1 MKKKTV
7 YIILFCLILCFIWGN
22 SILSREVSGAISHFI
37 ADIFGGEQGATDEG
51 HHFVRKLAHFTE
63 FAALGAVYWLL
74 SGEYTSDRA
83 KRIFSA
89 AFVGVFVPICDETL
103 QIFSGRGPALTDVW
117 IDVFGYSTGTCAVAL
132 AVYLISKRV
141 KNRASRI

>member
-1 MKKKTV
+1 MKRKTI

-63 FAALGAVYWLL
+63 FAALGAVFWLL
-74 SGEYTSDRA
+74 SGEYTRDLA
-83 KRIFSA
+83 KRALSA
-89 AFVGVFVPICDETL
+89 AFVELFVPLCDETI
-103 QIFSGRGPALTDVW
+103 QIFSGRGPALADIW
-117 IDVFGYSTGTCAVAL
+117 IDAAGYVVGTVL
-132 AVYLISKRV
+132 TVLVLILTAR
-141 KNRASRI
+141 RAARSRDV

>member
-22 SILSREVSGAISHFI
+22 SMLNREVSGAISHFI

-51 HHFVRKLAHFTE
+51 HHLVRKLAHFTE
-63 FAALGAVYWLL
+63 FAALGAVFLLL
-74 SGEYTSDRA
+74 SGEYTQDKA
-83 KRIFSA
+83 KRAFSA
-89 AFVGVFVPICDETL
+89 AFVGVFVPLSDETI

-117 IDVFGYSTGTCAVAL
+117 IDAAGYTAGAL
-132 AVYLISKRV
+132 VTVLVIFLLSRRKAKRAP
-141 KNRASRI
+141 KD

>member
-22 SILSREVSGAISHFI
+22 SMLSREASGAISHFI
-37 ADIFGGEQGATDEG
+37 ADIFGGEQGATEEG
-51 HHFVRKLAHFTE
+51 HHLLRKLAHFTE

-74 SGEYTSDRA
+74 SGEFTKDRA
-83 KRIFSA
+83 KRAFSA
-89 AFVGVFVPICDETL
+89 AFVGIFVPLCDETI

-117 IDVFGYSTGTCAVAL
+117 IDAAGYVSGTVLTVL
-132 AVYLISKRV
+132 AVFLLSRRKA
-141 KNRASRI
+141 RASKK

>member
-1 MKKKTV
+1 M
-7 YIILFCLILCFIWGN
+7 
-22 SILSREVSGAISHFI
+22 LSREVSGAISHFI

-83 KRIFSA
+83 KRVLSA
-89 AFVGVFVPICDETL
+89 AFVGVFVPLCDETI
-103 QIFSGRGPALTDVW
+103 QIFSGRGPALADVW
-117 IDVFGYSTGTCAVAL
+117 IDASGYAAGSCAAAL
-132 AVYLISKRV
+132 VVYLISKRV
-141 KNRASRI
+141 KNRASGI